1 MEENKFGK
9 RFRNKEIQLLKWM
22 DAKGSEGL
30 GLPYHTTLGNAGLF
44 HTPHLMELFPRIC

>member
-30 GLPYHTTLGNAGLF
+30 PYHILPL
-44 HTPHLMELFPRIC
+44 PKRVS